1 MATLADCT
9 LDPDLRTGV
18 VPISK
23 AASSLAALL
32 RQAEQTRRPIVVTQ
46 KGYPQAVLLSVEC
59 YNLLR
64 QRATGQSDPM
74 LDDPPLQQ

>member
-1 MATLADCT
+1 MATRDGYSLE
-9 LDPDLRTGV
+9 PDLRNGV

-32 RQAEQTRRPIVVTQ
+32 KQAAQTRRPIVVTQ
-46 KGYPQAVLLSVEC
+46 KGRPQAVLLSVEF

-64 QRATGQSDPM
+64 ELAAEQPTASEDAG
-74 LDDPPLQQ
+74 